1 MLPDLDG
8 DLEATLDTMPSYVG
22 HSAQCCVKD
31 LLQTDPR
38 SRLGSGPG
46 GAQDV
51 KVTFITSSSY
61 YYSCLMYSCS
71 LYAC

>member
-1 MLPDLDG
+1 VPTVMLPDLDG

-38 SRLGSGPG
+38 SRLGSGRG

-51 KVTFITSSSY
+51 KVRFFFQ
-61 YYSCLMYSCS
+61 L
-71 LYAC
+71 LLLLNDVL